1 MGLSELLHNLSL
13 IFDIPEESV
22 RSVLLLMAAIL
33 SLVIMLAL
41 HLVQLARQK
50 TPLQL
55 EKEGWY
61 LRSFQ
66 QTVEAASDHISI
78 TDENGDILYVNP
90 ALELATGL
98 SRAEVIG
105 KKVGSKML
113 WGGLMEQKFYERL
126 WKTIK
131 EEKRPFGA
139 HVRNKRR
146 DGQVYDAFLTAI
158 PIVDKD
164 GIIQAYVGVEHD
176 ITKERKFDRA
186 KTEFVSLASH
196 QLRTP
201 LSTIGWYAEMLLS
214 GDAGEPNPEQK
225 QYLDE
230 IYRANRRMVE
240 LVNAFLNVSRLELG
254 SFIVE
259 PESVAM
265 IPVCEGVIADE
276 KPNLERKHIV
286 LETNFGKDVPVI
298 HADPK
303 LLRVIFQNLI
313 SNAIKYTP
321 DNGKVIVE
329 IALEADKRNVHIT
342 VRDTGYGIP
351 KDQHEKIFTKLFRAD
366 NVKVRETDGTGLGL
380 YIVKSIVDHSKGKIW
395 FESEVNKG
403 TAFHVMIPTSGMR
416 KKEGATKIQESTF

>member
-1 MGLSELLHNLSL
+1 MDLAELIQN
-13 IFDIPEESV
+13 IAFFFDIPEENA
-22 RSVLLLMAAIL
+22 RSIFLLMAAIL

-41 HLVQLARQK
+41 HAVQLTRQK
-50 TPLQL
+50 SPVQL

-105 KKVGSKML
+105 KKVGSKQL
-113 WGGLMEQKFYERL
+113 WGGLMDQKFYERL

-131 EEKRPFGA
+131 EEKRPFGG
-139 HVRNKRR
+139 HVRNKRH
-146 DGQVYDAFLTAI
+146 DGQVYDAFLTTI
-158 PIVDKD
+158 PIVDKE

-214 GDAGEPNPEQK
+214 GDAGEINADQK
-225 QYLDE
+225 LYLDE

-259 PESVAM
+259 PEAVSMV
-265 IPVCEGVIADE
+265 PVCEGVIADE
-276 KPNLERKHIV
+276 KPNIERRKII
-286 LETNFGKDVPVI
+286 LETNFGKDIPII

-321 DNGKVIVE
+321 EAGTVLVGIE
-329 IALEADKRNVHIT
+329 LEADRRNVHIS
-342 VRDTGYGIP
+342 VKDTGYGIP
-351 KDQHEKIFTKLFRAD
+351 KDQHDKIFTKLFRAD

-380 YIVKSIVDHSKGKIW
+380 YIVKSIIDHSKGKVW
-395 FESEVNKG
+395 FESELNKG
-403 TAFHVMIPTSGMR
+403 TTFHVMIPTSGMR
-416 KKEGATKIQESTF
+416 KKEGATKLQESTF